1 MATFDEF
8 YAAMNPDS
16 GIRGNDFEQKF
27 LPWFLRT
34 DPEWKSQISQLW
46 LWKDYPHHWGRDCGI
61 DLVFRD
67 TNGKDWAVQA
77 KCVHPDREITKAEI
91 DSFFSESSDK
101 HIHGRL
107 LIATTDRIGRN
118 ARQVIERQEKQV
130 VLFLL
135 DNFRKSEVEF
145 PASLQTLLK
154 GKRKDPWKPLP
165 HQKRAIRDVV
175 SGLSESARGQLIMA
189 CGTGKTLTSL
199 WVKENL
205 ECEVTLVLV
214 PSLSLLSQ
222 TLREWTANTSIPF
235 KWLCVCSDATV
246 ANQDDE
252 WVTHTSD
259 IGVPVT
265 GDVKEIK
272 SFLRTGGSKVIFST
286 YQSSP
291 LIAEAQKD
299 RKIPAFNLVLADEA
313 HRCAGK
319 VSEAFGCVLDPKRIR
334 ADKLLFMTATPRILS
349 GETKTAAEGR
359 DIEVASMDDSAVF
372 GDVLHKF
379 TFSQAIEEG
388 RLSDYRVEIV
398 VVNDPLIKSQIQNRD
413 LLRTS
418 NGIELDAQTLASHIA
433 LAKAT
438 KKYDLRR
445 VISFHGRVAGAK
457 QFAADHTEVLGWV
470 RKADRP
476 SGTTTADYVS
486 GDMSSGDRNTKLN
499 RLRHLE
505 PDERGI
511 LSNARC
517 LSEGVDVPSLDG
529 VAFIDPRTSQ
539 VDIVQA
545 VGRAIRKSE
554 GKTHG
559 TIIIPVFIDD
569 GENEEEALEASSFK
583 PIWDVVNALK
593 SHDDDLAQE
602 LDQLRIS
609 LGRSEVIGRGGLQ
622 KIVFDL
628 PKFCSQSFADGL
640 RTRLV
645 ERTTSSWMFW
655 YGLLQEFVKKNGSA
669 RVLMTFK
676 TKDGFTLGSWVITQ
690 RAKKDSLSAE
700 RRNLLESSCEDW
712 SWDVFTD
719 KWNEAFAHLQE
730 FVKQNGSARVPKP
743 FKTKGG
749 FALGG
754 WVRHQRHIMDSLS
767 TERRKLLETSC
778 KDWSW
783 NARTDQWDEGFE
795 QLKQYVKKN
804 GSTRVPQSFETKDGF
819 TLGNWVGKQRAKKDS
834 LSAER
839 RNLLESSCKDW
850 SWDARTDQWNE
861 NFERL
866 REFVKKNGSAMVPSS
881 FKAKGG
887 FRLGSWVVVQR
898 HNKDSLSAERRN
910 LLESLCKD
918 WSWDALADQWNESFE
933 QLKQY
938 VKKNGS
944 ARVPQR
950 FKTKGGFRLGS
961 WVVVQRHRKDSLS
974 AERRNLLESSCKDW
988 SWDARTDQWNENFER
1003 LREFVKKNGSAMVPS
1018 SFKAKGGFRLGS
1030 WVVVQRHNK
1039 DSLSAERSNLLESS
1053 CEDWS
1058 WNTRTDQWNE
1068 AFAHLQEFVKQNGSA
1083 RMRQRSK
1090 TKDGFPIGMWVYNQK
1105 ITKDSLSAEKRKMI
1119 ETSCKDWSW
1128 GTHTDQWDEGFEQ
1141 LKQYVKKN
1149 GSARVLMT
1157 FKTKDGFTLGSWVI
1171 TQRAK
1176 KDSLSAERRNLLESS
1191 CEDWSWDVFTDKWNE
1206 AFAHLQEFVKQNGST
1221 RVPSSFKTKD
1231 GFGLGAW
1238 VGNQRRNKDSLSAEQ
1253 RNLLESSCKDWT
1265 WDAQTDKWNE
1275 GFASLQEF
1283 VKKTGSARVPHT
1295 FKNKDGFT
1303 LGIWVG
1309 NQRRNKDSLSAEQR
1323 NFLES
1328 SCKDWTWNALTDK
1341 WVAGFASLQAFVKTH
1356 GSSKV
1361 PQRFK
1366 AKDGFSLGQWVATQ
1380 RNTKDLKSVERRKL
1394 LESLKGWSW
1403 DTLTDKWN
1411 EAFAHLQEFVKQN
1424 GSTRVPQRFKTKDGF
1439 ALGQWVGKQRGSKD
1453 SLSPERRKLLE
1464 SLKGWAWDAR
1474 S

>member
-34 DPEWKSQISQLW
+34 DPEWQSQISQLW
-46 LWKDYPHHWGRDCGI
+46 LWKDYPHRWGRDCGI
-61 DLVFRD
+61 DLVLRD

-135 DNFRKSEVEF
+135 DNFRKSAVDF

-165 HQKRAIRDVV
+165 HQNRAIHDVV
-175 SGLSESARGQLIMA
+175 SGLSDASRGQLIMA

-205 ECEVTLVLV
+205 ECEQTLVLV

-222 TLREWTANTSIPF
+222 TLREWTANASSPF

-252 WVTHTSD
+252 WVTRASD

-265 GDVKEIK
+265 GDIKEIK
-272 SFLRTGGSKVIFST
+272 SFLRTRGSKVIFST

-299 RKIPAFNLVLADEA
+299 QKIPAFNLVLADEA

-349 GETKTAAEGR
+349 GQTKTAAEGR
-359 DIEVASMDDSAVF
+359 DIEVASMDDPAVF
-372 GDVLHKF
+372 GEVLHKF

-388 RLSDYRVEIV
+388 RLSKYRVVIGGV
-398 VVNDPLIKSQIQNRD
+398 DDPLIQSQIQNRD

-476 SGTTTADYVS
+476 SGKTTADYVS
-486 GDMSSGDRNTKLN
+486 GDMTSGDRNTKLN

-529 VAFIDPRTSQ
+529 VAFIDPRKSQ

-559 TIIIPVFIDD
+559 TIVIPVFIDD
-569 GENEEEALEASSFK
+569 GENEEEALESSRFK
-583 PIWDVVNALK
+583 PIWDVVNALR

-602 LDQLRIS
+602 LDQLRTS
-609 LGRSEVIGRGGLQ
+609 LGRSGVIGRGGLQ

-628 PKFCSQSFADGL
+628 PKCCSRSFADGL

-645 ERTTSSWMFW
+645 EQTTSSWMFW
-655 YGLLQEFVKKNGSA
+655 YGLLQEYVKKTGSA
-669 RVLMTFK
+669 RVPAAFK
-676 TKDGFTLGSWVITQ
+676 TKDGF
-690 RAKKDSLSAE
+690 
-700 RRNLLESSCEDW
+700 
-712 SWDVFTD
+712 
-719 KWNEAFAHLQE
+719 
-730 FVKQNGSARVPKP
+730 
-743 FKTKGG
+743 
-749 FALGG
+749 ALGK
-754 WVRHQRHIMDSLS
+754 WVNRQR
-767 TERRKLLETSC
+767 T
-778 KDWSW
+778 
-783 NARTDQWDEGFE
+783 F
-795 QLKQYVKKN
+795 
-804 GSTRVPQSFETKDGF
+804 
-819 TLGNWVGKQRAKKDS
+819 KDS

-850 SWDARTDQWNE
+850 SWD
-861 NFERL
+861 
-866 REFVKKNGSAMVPSS
+866 
-881 FKAKGG
+881 
-887 FRLGSWVVVQR
+887 
-898 HNKDSLSAERRN
+898 
-910 LLESLCKD
+910 LL
-918 WSWDALADQWNESFE
+918 
-933 QLKQY
+933 
-938 VKKNGS
+938 
-944 ARVPQR
+944 
-950 FKTKGGFRLGS
+950 
-961 WVVVQRHRKDSLS
+961 
-974 AERRNLLESSCKDW
+974 
-988 SWDARTDQWNENFER
+988 
-1003 LREFVKKNGSAMVPS
+1003 
-1018 SFKAKGGFRLGS
+1018 
-1030 WVVVQRHNK
+1030 
-1039 DSLSAERSNLLESS
+1039 
-1053 CEDWS
+1053 
-1058 WNTRTDQWNE
+1058 
-1068 AFAHLQEFVKQNGSA
+1068 
-1083 RMRQRSK
+1083 
-1090 TKDGFPIGMWVYNQK
+1090 
-1105 ITKDSLSAEKRKMI
+1105 
-1119 ETSCKDWSW
+1119 
-1128 GTHTDQWDEGFEQ
+1128 TDQWDEGFEQ
-1141 LKQYVKKN
+1141 LKQYVKGN
-1149 GSARVLMT
+1149 GSARVPQGFKTKDGLNLGSWVGT
-1157 FKTKDGFTLGSWVI
+1157 QRQTKDSLSVERRSLLESLKGWTWDLHTDQWNEWFAKLQEYVKKTGSARVPAAFKTKDGFTLGSWVNR
-1171 TQRAK
+1171 QRTF
-1176 KDSLSAERRNLLESS
+1176 KDSLSAECRKLLESS
-1191 CEDWSWDVFTDKWNE
+1191 CKDWSWDSLADQWSEGFEQLK
-1206 AFAHLQEFVKQNGST
+1206 QYVKQNEST
-1221 RVPSSFKTKD
+1221 RVPQGFKTKG
-1231 GFGLGAW
+1231 GFALGIW
-1238 VGNQRRNKDSLSAEQ
+1238 VFTQRRKKDSLSVER

-1265 WDAQTDKWNE
+1265 WDPHADQWDE
-1275 GFASLQEF
+1275 GFTNLQEY
-1283 VKKTGSARVPHT
+1283 VKKNGSARP
-1295 FKNKDGFT
+1295 
-1303 LGIWVG
+1303 
-1309 NQRRNKDSLSAEQR
+1309 
-1323 NFLES
+1323 ES
-1328 SCKDWTWNALTDK
+1328 T
-1341 WVAGFASLQAFVKTH
+1341 
-1356 GSSKV
+1356 
-1361 PQRFK
+1361 
-1366 AKDGFSLGQWVATQ
+1366 
-1380 RNTKDLKSVERRKL
+1380 
-1394 LESLKGWSW
+1394 
-1403 DTLTDKWN
+1403 
-1411 EAFAHLQEFVKQN
+1411 
-1424 GSTRVPQRFKTKDGF
+1424 FKTKDGF
-1439 ALGQWVGKQRGSKD
+1439 RLGGLTPPRFLYQCS
-1453 SLSPERRKLLE
+1453 
-1464 SLKGWAWDAR
+1464 
-1474 S
+1474 